1 MNCKGFSLCLN
12 SMPVTIKMRVD
23 EKKFTYSK
31 NEEKLK
37 PHIFSD
43 QDNGALN

>member
-1 MNCKGFSLCLN
+1 
-12 SMPVTIKMRVD
+12 MPVTIKMRVVK
-23 EKKFTYSK
+23 KKFTYSK
-31 NEEKLK
+31 MKKKKLK